1 MNLLGVAAFCIK
13 QGQQEPKERQMTTN
27 EDNILI
33 IEDSPTLALT
43 YREYLKPLGIP
54 TKIAETGQQALARIS
69 DQTPSVILLD
79 LKLPDMDGIDI
90 LKQLQA
96 NKVSSRVIVITAH
109 GSVTIAVDAMRSGAS
124 DFLLKPFNAERL
136 TTTVNN
142 ALEISRLSN
151 LVKRYS
157 GGSPKKFDRFIG
169 SSPVMQSVYRMIEDS
184 APSKASVFIMGP
196 SGTGKELCAEAIHQ
210 LSPRKSERFVALNC
224 AAIPENLIES
234 EIFGHVKGAFTGA
247 AADRAGAAVSAD
259 GGTLFLDEIC
269 EMPLDLQTKLLRFIQ
284 TGQVVPVGS
293 NQAVNVNVRF
303 VCATNRVPAQEVAE
317 GRFREDLYYR
327 LHVVPIHMP
336 SLTHRGQ
343 DVLEIAKHF
352 LTVFSA
358 EENKAFK
365 DFSADARERL
375 LAHSWPG
382 NVRELGNVIQ
392 SIVVLN
398 DSKELTAEM
407 LMPVLGSV
415 PVRRHETPASNHRA
429 EPEARDYAPDHTVDQ
444 IAGDHAANRGI
455 EPLAVV
461 EKRAIEQ
468 AIALSDGRV
477 RKAAKALEV
486 NPSTLYRKISA
497 WQNQS

>member
-1 MNLLGVAAFCIK
+1 MAG
-13 QGQQEPKERQMTTN
+13 N
-27 EDNILI
+27 EENILI

-43 YREYLKPLGIP
+43 YREYLKPLAV
-54 TKIAETGQQALARIS
+54 TCQIAETGGEALEKIS
-69 DQTPSVILLD
+69 AQTPTVILLD

-96 NKVSSRVIVITAH
+96 DKVPSRVIVITAH
-109 GSVTIAVDAMRSGAS
+109 GSVTVAVEAMRNGAS
-124 DFLLKPFNAERL
+124 DFLLKPFTAERL

-142 ALEISRLSN
+142 VLEISRLSN
-151 LVKRYS
+151 LVKQYS
-157 GGSPKKFDRFIG
+157 GGPAKKFDRFIG

-196 SGTGKELCAEAIHQ
+196 SGTGKELCAEAIHH
-210 LSPRKSERFVALNC
+210 LSPRKNRRFVALNC

-247 AADRAGAAVSAD
+247 ASDRDGAAVTAD

-293 NQAVNVNVRF
+293 NQAINVDVRF
-303 VCATNRVPAQEVAE
+303 VCATNRIPAEEVAE

-336 SLTHRGQ
+336 SLAHRGQ
-343 DVLEIAKHF
+343 DVLEIARHF
-352 LTVFSA
+352 LNNFSA
-358 EENKAFK
+358 EEGKSFKAF
-365 DFSADARERL
+365 SPDASNRL

-398 DSKELTAEM
+398 DSEELTDDM
-407 LMPVLGSV
+407 LTPLLGSMPVK
-415 PVRRHETPASNHRA
+415 RRTPASSADNANLSLENSIQPRA
-429 EPEARDYAPDHTVDQ
+429 IEHHPT
-444 IAGDHAANRGI
+444 NNGI

-461 EKRAIEQ
+461 EKRVIEQ
-468 AIALSDGRV
+468 AIALSGGRV

-486 NPSTLYRKISA
+486 NPSTLYRKIST
-497 WQNQS
+497 WQAEP

>member
-1 MNLLGVAAFCIK
+1 
-13 QGQQEPKERQMTTN
+13 MTQTD
-27 EDNILI
+27 DNILI

-54 TKIAETGQQALARIS
+54 TQIAETGQQAQARIKA
-69 DQTPSVILLD
+69 QIPTVILLD

-90 LKQLQA
+90 LKQLRA
-96 NKVSSRVIVITAH
+96 DKISSRVIVITAH
-109 GSVTIAVDAMRSGAS
+109 GSVTVAVEAMRNGAS

-151 LVKRYS
+151 LVKRFS
-157 GGSPKKFDRFIG
+157 GGSSKKFDRFIG
-169 SSPVMQSVYRMIEDS
+169 NSPVMQAVYQMIEDS

-210 LSPRKSERFVALNC
+210 LSPRKNKRFVALNC

-247 AADRAGAAVSAD
+247 AADRDGAAVSAD

-293 NQAVNVNVRF
+293 NQTVNVDVRF
-303 VCATNRVPAQEVAE
+303 VCATNRVPAREVAE

-336 SLTHRGQ
+336 SLAQRGQ

-352 LTVFSA
+352 LTIFSA
-358 EENKAFK
+358 EEGKMFK
-365 DFSADARERL
+365 NYSADARERL

-398 DSKELTAEM
+398 NSEDLTAEM
-407 LMPVLGSV
+407 LEPILGSV
-415 PVRRHETPASNHRA
+415 PVRRIEEQSTTPQTTAPSPDSADNPA
-429 EPEARDYAPDHTVDQ
+429 NNDYAS
-444 IAGDHAANRGI
+444 NRGI

-461 EKRAIEQ
+461 EKRVIEQ
-468 AIALSDGRV
+468 AIALSNGRV
-477 RKAAKALEV
+477 RKAAKALNV
-486 NPSTLYRKISA
+486 NPSTLYRKINA
-497 WQNQS
+497 WQNEP

>member
-1 MNLLGVAAFCIK
+1 MAVP
-13 QGQQEPKERQMTTN
+13 EEH
-27 EDNILI
+27 ILI

-43 YREYLKPLGIP
+43 YREYLKPIGIP
-54 TKIAETGQQALARIS
+54 AQIAETGEQALRKINEN
-69 DQTPSVILLD
+69 TPTVILLD

-90 LKQLQA
+90 LKQLRA
-96 NKVSSRVIVITAH
+96 DKVSSRVIVITAH
-109 GSVTIAVDAMRSGAS
+109 GSVTIAVEAMRSGAS
-124 DFLLKPFNAERL
+124 DFLLKPFTAERL

-142 ALEISRLSN
+142 VLEISRLSN
-151 LVKRYS
+151 LVKQYS
-157 GGSPKKFDRFIG
+157 DGPLKKFDRFIG
-169 SSPVMQSVYRMIEDS
+169 NSPAMKAVYRMIEDS
-184 APSKASVFIMGP
+184 APSKASIFIMGP

-210 LSPRKSERFVALNC
+210 LSPRKNNRFIALNC

-247 AADRAGAAVSAD
+247 ASDRDGAAVSAD

-269 EMPLDLQTKLLRFIQ
+269 EMPLDMQTKLLRFIQ

-293 NQAVNVNVRF
+293 NQSIKVDVRF
-303 VCATNRVPAQEVAE
+303 VCATNRTPAIEVAE

-336 SLTHRGQ
+336 ALSQRGS

-352 LTVFSA
+352 LNVFSS
-358 EENKAFK
+358 EEGKKFK

-375 LAHSWPG
+375 LEHSWPG

-398 DSKELTAEM
+398 DYEELSADM
-407 LMPVLGSV
+407 LQPMLGSV
-415 PVRRHETPASNHRA
+415 TIRRPEFASA
-429 EPEARDYAPDHTVDQ
+429 DPQQVTASATSSIEAST
-444 IAGDHAANRGI
+444 AAYSSNRGI

-461 EKRAIEQ
+461 EKRVIEQ

-486 NPSTLYRKISA
+486 NPSTLYRKISS
-497 WQNQS
+497 WQAEP

>member
-1 MNLLGVAAFCIK
+1 MAN
-13 QGQQEPKERQMTTN
+13 N
-27 EDNILI
+27 EENILI

-43 YREYLKPLGIP
+43 YREYLKPLGIDCH
-54 TKIAETGQQALARIS
+54 IAETGGEALEKINA
-69 DQTPSVILLD
+69 QVPTVILLD

-96 NKVSSRVIVITAH
+96 DKIPSRVIVITAH
-109 GSVTIAVDAMRSGAS
+109 GSVTIAVEAMRNGAS
-124 DFLLKPFNAERL
+124 DFLLKPFTAERL

-142 ALEISRLSN
+142 VLEISRLSN
-151 LVKRYS
+151 LVKQYS
-157 GGSPKKFDRFIG
+157 GGPAKKFDRFIG
-169 SSPVMQSVYRMIEDS
+169 SSPVMQAVYRMIEDS

-196 SGTGKELCAEAIHQ
+196 SGTGKELCAEAIHH
-210 LSPRKSERFVALNC
+210 LSPRKNKRFVALNC

-247 AADRAGAAVSAD
+247 TSDREGAAAAAN

-293 NQAVNVNVRF
+293 NKAINVDVRF
-303 VCATNRVPAQEVAE
+303 VCATNRIPAEEVAE

-336 SLTHRGQ
+336 SLAHRGQ
-343 DVLEIAKHF
+343 DVLEIARHF
-352 LTVFSA
+352 LNIFSA
-358 EENKAFK
+358 EESKSFKAF
-365 DFSADARERL
+365 SPDASDRL

-398 DSKELTAEM
+398 DSEELTDDM
-407 LMPVLGSV
+407 LKPLLGSMPVKRQMPALSANNANLGLEGV
-415 PVRRHETPASNHRA
+415 AAPRA
-429 EPEARDYAPDHTVDQ
+429 AEHYPT
-444 IAGDHAANRGI
+444 NNGI

-461 EKRAIEQ
+461 EKRIIEQ
-468 AIALSDGRV
+468 AIALSGGRV
-477 RKAAKALEV
+477 RTAAKALEV
-486 NPSTLYRKISA
+486 NPSTLYRKISS
-497 WQNQS
+497 WQAEP

>member
-1 MNLLGVAAFCIK
+1 MVDFG
-13 QGQQEPKERQMTTN
+13 E
-27 EDNILI
+27 NILI
-33 IEDSPTLALT
+33 IEDSPTLSLT
-43 YREYLKPLGIP
+43 YEAYLKPLGIA
-54 TKIAETGQQALARIS
+54 TRRAETGQEALQAIS
-69 DQTPSVILLD
+69 DQVPTVILLD

-90 LKQLQA
+90 LKQLNQQ
-96 NKVSSRVIVITAH
+96 KVGSRVIVITAH
-109 GSVTIAVDAMRSGAS
+109 GSVTVAVEAMREGAS
-124 DFLLKPFNAERL
+124 DFLLKPFTAERL

-142 ALEISRLSN
+142 TLEISRLSS
-151 LVKRYS
+151 LVEQFSS
-157 GGSPKKFDRFIG
+157 GTPKKFDRFIG
-169 SSPVMQSVYRMIEDS
+169 DSSVMKAVYRMIEDS

-196 SGTGKELCAEAIHQ
+196 SGTGKELCAEAIHN
-210 LSPRKSERFVALNC
+210 LGPRASKRFVALNC

-234 EIFGHVKGAFTGA
+234 EIFGHLKGAFTGA
-247 AADRAGAAVSAD
+247 TTDRDGAAVAAD

-293 NQAVNVNVRF
+293 NKPIKVDVRF
-303 VCATNRVPAQEVAE
+303 VCATNRIPAEEVAA

-336 SLTHRGQ
+336 PLKDRGH
-343 DVLEIAKHF
+343 DVLEIAEH
-352 LTVFSA
+352 LLRQYSA
-358 EENKAFK
+358 EESKSFTGLGDDAK
-365 DFSADARERL
+365 DRL

-398 DSKELTAEM
+398 DSERLTADM
-407 LMPVLGSV
+407 LKPILGAMPT
-415 PVRRHETPASNHRA
+415 TPSGGAHYDHSA
-429 EPEARDYAPDHTVDQ
+429 QPAQPSAPAAPNT
-444 IAGDHAANRGI
+444 IAADVSPSGGI

-461 EKRAIEQ
+461 ERRVIER

-486 NPSTLYRKISA
+486 NPSTLYRKLAA
-497 WQNQS
+497 WEEGAA